1 MKKPSVLPLMLASG
15 LGAMSYGTIFTIVD
29 DLRDK
34 YGISASRLGLIMGVG
49 FFAGFVS
56 NVFLAPYADRG
67 HAKRMIMIGIVV
79 QLLGV
84 IQRCVGAH
92 LIDRVCCGHDE
103 RVAVVGAEVRHAVV
117 DDRLHRLRCSA
128 ESRQGQAAE
137 IGRAHV

>member
-56 NVFLAPYADRG
+56 NVFLRSEE
-67 HAKRMIMIGIVV
+67 HTSEL
-79 QLLGV
+79 QS
-84 IQRCVGAH
+84 H
-92 LIDRVCCGHDE
+92 
-103 RVAVVGAEVRHAVV
+103 
-117 DDRLHRLRCSA
+117 
-128 ESRQGQAAE
+128 
-137 IGRAHV
+137 